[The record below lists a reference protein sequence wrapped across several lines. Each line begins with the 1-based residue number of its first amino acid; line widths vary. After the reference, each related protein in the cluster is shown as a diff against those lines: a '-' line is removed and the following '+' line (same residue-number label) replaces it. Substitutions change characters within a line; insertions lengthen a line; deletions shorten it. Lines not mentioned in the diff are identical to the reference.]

1 VPDVNTVQ
9 VSAELAVEVPV
20 GVVCQNQLVFT
31 AGEPFLVKVTPVE
44 AHCGPLLKGTGGA
57 AGSGFTFNGFVVALQ
72 PVSVFVYVKVTLP
85 GETAVAIPAF
95 VTVATAGLLLTH
107 VPPVVGDKVMKRPTH
122 KFTTGRL
129 TTGKAVTVKL
139 EPLEIVPVGVTIVIK
154 PVVAVFGNVA
164 VICVSESTTY
174 EAVTPLNVTEEAPVN
189 SLPVITTDA
198 PELKHALVGAKLV
211 KVGTTTAVFVVAIEP
226 TVGSYLFS
234 NAYNVKDP

>member
-1 VPDVNTVQ
+1 
-9 VSAELAVEVPV
+9 
-20 GVVCQNQLVFT
+20 
-31 AGEPFLVKVTPVE
+31 
-44 AHCGPLLKGTGGA
+44 LLNGTGGA
-57 AGSGFTFNGFVVALQ
+57 AGSVFTERGNVVALQ
-72 PVSVFVYVKVTLP
+72 PVNVFVNVKVTLP
-85 GETAVAIPAF
+85 VDTVVITPAL
-95 VTVATAGLLLTH
+95 VIVATAGLLLTH
-107 VPPVVGDKVMKRPTH
+107 VPPEVGVMVVVLPKH
-122 KFTTGRL
+122 KLVGEV

-139 EPLEIVPVGVTIVIK
+139 EPLEMVPVGVTIVIK
-154 PVVAVFGNVA
+154 PVVAVLGNVA